1 MLRLAKT
8 VKLSQN
14 LTSQILLQI
23 PKQIPKHESIKFRGR
38 IWSQQLV
45 ELMVKDT
52 VSTRVQLNQ
61 IEDKSSKN
69 YYTLYKKYESMKKEL
84 TMIEKDDHTGIEDLI
99 GLNGVYWSESV
110 RKGKIKEYV
119 SLLNED
125 EPEEA
130 KDQFYNESTIRVNFE
145 DGTKFYLKNDA
156 SLYCKLATK
165 LFTALP
171 NATVSID
178 DDTKQMTTDLLPRNK
193 KLEIMNK
200 ELMLMKLSK
209 ETKKSEGSFQ
219 KSKFDEKLKHEI
231 DTGAIREYTTG
242 SKSEFLKWNDE
253 FEKERY
259 GADKE
264 YRLSLIIYAW
274 FIWLYYENQREVVFK
289 DRVNIPYVQK
299 SVEHDLANCKADAM
313 TECKKIIAYPSIT
326 SMIAKRMYEYG
337 IIKTPS
343 QVAYKNVYL
352 PFTETDS
359 GYNIYGHDVYPGL
372 ILSFWKAKSK
382 EELGEFLLS
391 HKDKVPVLKVPIEVN
406 EKINKIE
413 MAKLY
418 VGEPHA
424 LVLILCVLVLIRY
437 RYSKTIENIRLQ
449 QMAMRIKMKTN
460 K

>member
-1 MLRLAKT
+1 MLRLAKNF
-8 VKLSQN
+8 KLSKN
-14 LTSQILLQI
+14 LTSQLLQL
-23 PKQIPKHESIKFRGR
+23 PKQVPKNESIKFRGR

-45 ELMVKDT
+45 ELMVRDT
-52 VSTRVQLNQ
+52 VSTRAQLNG

-69 YYTLYKKYESMKKEL
+69 YYLLYKKYESMKKEL
-84 TMIEKDDHTGIEDLI
+84 TMIEKDDHNGIEKWI
-99 GLNGVYWSESV
+99 EGNGVYWSESV
-110 RKGKIKEYV
+110 RKGKISEYV

-145 DGTKFYLKNDA
+145 DGTKFYLKNDG
-156 SLYCKLATK
+156 SIYCKLATK
-165 LFTALP
+165 LFTSLP
-171 NATVSID
+171 NASVSID
-178 DDTKQMTTDLLPRNK
+178 DDSKQMVTDLLPRNK
-193 KLEIMNK
+193 KLEIMKK
-200 ELMLMKLSK
+200 ELILMKLSR
-209 ETKKSEGSFQ
+209 ETKKSEAGFQ
-219 KSKFDEKLKHEI
+219 KSKFNEKLKHEI

-264 YRLSLIIYAW
+264 YRLSLILYVW
-274 FIWLYYENQREVVFK
+274 FVWLFYENLREVVYK
-289 DRVNIPYVQK
+289 DKVAIPFVQK
-299 SVEHDLANCKADAM
+299 SVEHDLVNCKADAM

-337 IIKTPS
+337 VIKTPS
-343 QVAYKNVYL
+343 EVAYKNVYL

-382 EELGEFLLS
+382 EELGEFLLG
-391 HKDKVPVLKVPIEVN
+391 HKDKIPILKVPIEVN
-406 EKINKIE
+406 EKINKTE

-424 LVLILCVLVLIRY
+424 LVLIVCVLVLIRY

-449 QMAMRIKMKTN
+449 QLANRIKMKS
-460 K
+460 KP